1 MNEKPKIGR
10 PALPKKEKKWKY
22 ISTRLS
28 PAEYQEIVQ
37 AAKESGIRKTKWVRI
52 KLVAAARRA

>member
-1 MNEKPKIGR
+1 MSDTPKIGR

-28 PAEYQEIVQ
+28 PVEYQQIVQ
-37 AAKESGIRKTKWVRI
+37 AAKDSGIRKTKWVRM